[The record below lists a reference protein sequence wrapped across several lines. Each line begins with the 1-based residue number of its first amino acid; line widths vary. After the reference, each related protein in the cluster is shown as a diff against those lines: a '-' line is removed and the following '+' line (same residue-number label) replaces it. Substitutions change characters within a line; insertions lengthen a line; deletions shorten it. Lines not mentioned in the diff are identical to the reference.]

1 MGQVYFVRHGQT
13 IWNVENKICGATDI
27 ALTELGHKQ
36 AVETGKKIL
45 EQGIKADEIL
55 YSPLIRAK
63 DTALHIAEIT
73 GIPAREEARL
83 KEQNFG
89 KYESTPRDGAEF
101 REAKKQFVNCYEGGE
116 SMLHLAQRIYNHK
129 QVVDMYLMSGSFDFT
144 IIVNGRSLQEVSR
157 FVSENLAPMENIIST
172 STHFVLKTYKNA
184 GIAFNPIDE
193 REDFRND

>member
-1 MGQVYFVRHGQT
+1 MENKMGQVYFVRHGQT

-101 REAKKQFVNCYEGGE
+101 REAKKQFVNCYEGRE
-116 SMLHLAQRIYNHK
+116 SMLHLAQRIYNLL
-129 QVVDMYLMSGSFDFT
+129 D
-144 IIVNGRSLQEVSR
+144 EVAASD
-157 FVSENLAPMENIIST
+157 
-172 STHFVLKTYKNA
+172 KTYILVAHN
-184 GIAFNPIDE
+184 GIARVVQSYFYEMTNE
-193 REDFRND
+193 EYAAFGVANCAVVRYEF

>member
-1 MGQVYFVRHGQT
+1 MENKMGQVYFVRHGQT

-116 SMLHLAQRIYNHK
+116 SMLHLAQRIYNLL
-129 QVVDMYLMSGSFDFT
+129 D
-144 IIVNGRSLQEVSR
+144 EVAASD
-157 FVSENLAPMENIIST
+157 
-172 STHFVLKTYKNA
+172 KNYILVA
-184 GIAFNPIDE
+184 HNGIARVVQSYFYEMTNE
-193 REDFRND
+193 EYAAFGVANCAVVRYEF